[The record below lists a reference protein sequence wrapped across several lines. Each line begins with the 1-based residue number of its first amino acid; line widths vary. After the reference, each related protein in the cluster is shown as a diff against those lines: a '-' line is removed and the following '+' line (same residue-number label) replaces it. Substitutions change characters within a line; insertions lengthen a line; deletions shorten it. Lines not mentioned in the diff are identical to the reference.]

1 MPPRSSLTSSFSIT
15 DSNNEVVCPLRNQD
29 GSSCRKRCIG
39 EKRYRSMQEHIRR
52 AHPEHYI
59 SKLPATEE
67 SFLLM
72 INTPPSE
79 RRPLDQTSASN
90 AQGLSHSH
98 SSLPPPI
105 DHLQGF
111 HERHNY
117 HRDESSNPGTP
128 RLLDDF
134 SNGGPVSGPML
145 GTASAAAALAEL
157 HGVKSE
163 RDMDLDGEYY
173 SDMDVRRRPRT
184 SIELPPLNL
193 SNHDIT
199 SDPYSSAKS
208 NRQRDFLPSILA
220 NSPPG
225 RSSTLP
231 PLQRS
236 VGPNRPRKQSV
247 TKRGR
252 EPHHKKK
259 NSKGSATDWL
269 RRIQNEE
276 RYRPGNDRKALSA
289 EPSADF
295 GKRWEDLI
303 DAADQAA
310 SAAGDIDEDRTPV
323 PQSPVS
329 MHRSSLPPFS
339 HQPQFQ
345 PASYQASPLQ
355 QALTPPS
362 YGQDAVEPFP
372 SVESGESGDNFH
384 MGTRGLSD
392 SSPRYSAQ
400 NIQIYCAAC
409 QGFSLLK
416 DSYACTEC
424 ICGLCPTCVEVLMTE
439 HGARRK
445 CPRCATIGGRFKPF
459 QLDIR

>member
-1 MPPRSSLTSSFSIT
+1 
-15 DSNNEVVCPLRNQD
+15 
-29 GSSCRKRCIG
+29 
-39 EKRYRSMQEHIRR
+39 MQEHIRR

-79 RRPLDQTSASN
+79 RRPLDQTSAPN

-117 HRDESSNPGTP
+117 RRDESSNPGTP

-163 RDMDLDGEYY
+163 RDMDLDG
-173 SDMDVRRRPRT
+173 
-184 SIELPPLNL
+184 
-193 SNHDIT
+193 
-199 SDPYSSAKS
+199 
-208 NRQRDFLPSILA
+208 
-220 NSPPG
+220 
-225 RSSTLP
+225 
-231 PLQRS
+231 
-236 VGPNRPRKQSV
+236 
-247 TKRGR
+247 
-252 EPHHKKK
+252 
-259 NSKGSATDWL
+259 
-269 RRIQNEE
+269 
-276 RYRPGNDRKALSA
+276 ALSA

-323 PQSPVS
+323 
-329 MHRSSLPPFS
+329 
-339 HQPQFQ
+339 
-345 PASYQASPLQ
+345 
-355 QALTPPS
+355 
-362 YGQDAVEPFP
+362 
-372 SVESGESGDNFH
+372 
-384 MGTRGLSD
+384 
-392 SSPRYSAQ
+392 
-400 NIQIYCAAC
+400 
-409 QGFSLLK
+409 
-416 DSYACTEC
+416 
-424 ICGLCPTCVEVLMTE
+424 CV
-439 HGARRK
+439 H
-445 CPRCATIGGRFKPF
+445 P
-459 QLDIR
+459 